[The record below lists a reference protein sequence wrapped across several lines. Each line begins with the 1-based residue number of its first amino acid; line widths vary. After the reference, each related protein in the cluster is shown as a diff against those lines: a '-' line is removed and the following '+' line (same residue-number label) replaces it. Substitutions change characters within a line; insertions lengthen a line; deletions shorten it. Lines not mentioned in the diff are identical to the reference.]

1 MALSQDSIMDMLG
14 FVDEEDRERWAKLEQ
29 AKEQRMANKGN
40 GLATQAAQPGLG
52 LAEKVIGAKVYAAQQ
67 EHDRGTVRKERT
79 VTTIEES
86 RNVDEDY
93 EPEM

>member
-1 MALSQDSIMDMLG
+1 MDMLG

-29 AKEQRMANKGN
+29 AKEQRVAQGMGN

-52 LAEKVIGAKVYAAQQ
+52 LAEKVIGSKIYAAQQ
-67 EHDRGTVRKERT
+67 EHERGTLRKERT

-86 RNVDEDY
+86 RNIDDDY